1 MFTNHTKMHLSLKII
16 LKLADDNLLNKNIMT
31 EEMVF
36 FVLFCFFSCP
46 DITYYLIIFNPA
58 MLE

>member
-36 FVLFCFFSCP
+36 FVLFCFFP
-46 DITYYLIIFNPA
+46 VLILPII
-58 MLE
+58 